1 MVQVRQFFE
10 NAEKGNFVL
19 ASCQNSKNKFLFCAV
34 ENNKRVIITLFCL
47 LNTVTTFRNIV
58 FDISARFR

>member
-47 LNTVTTFRNIV
+47 ELPLQPSETNV
-58 FDISARFR
+58 